1 MNNKFLKTNTHV
13 ALFAALSIT
22 TILGCAT
29 RSAIVTSTGTN
40 IGVDISQNPAT
51 NSPQA
56 KLGYQRVETAIVPT
70 NRSAEPAPGNFGGG
84 AADHG
89 DVIMELRYGGIF
101 DTGPSSGIYQRLAV
115 GYTAVQQPGASVMF
129 ARNAGGDVDEKAQA
143 ALRNL
148 SSVPEPSTEFIE
160 DVKLI
165 RNARTCHRKEVDAVI
180 ANVGAVSYDNIVD
193 GKVTVDQLT
202 AIKEDIEELAPC
214 SPQDNR

>member
-22 TILGCAT
+22 AILGCAT

-70 NRSAEPAPGNFGGG
+70 NRSAESAPGNFGGG

-115 GYTAVQQPGASVMF
+115 GYTAVQQRGASVMF
-129 ARNAGGDVDEKAQA
+129 ARNAEGEVDENAQT

-148 SSVPEPSTEFIE
+148 SSVPAPSAEFIE
-160 DVKLI
+160 DVELI
-165 RNARTCHRKEVDAVI
+165 RNARACHRTEVDAAI
-180 ANVGAVSYDNIVD
+180 ISAGAASYDYIVD
-193 GKVTVDQLT
+193 GKVTEAQLA
-202 AIKEDIEELAPC
+202 AIKEEIQNLSPC
-214 SPQDNR
+214 PFPSNR

>member
-1 MNNKFLKTNTHV
+1 MTTKRSQGSRSISII
-13 ALFAALSIT
+13 ALTSLAIT
-22 TILGCAT
+22 GGCAS

-56 KLGYQRVETAIVPT
+56 KLGYQRVEAAIVPT
-70 NRSAEPAPGNFGGG
+70 NRSAETVPGNFGGG

-115 GYTAVQQPGASVMF
+115 GHTAVQQPGASVMF
-129 ARNAGGDVDEKAQA
+129 ARDADGKVDGTAQT

-148 SSVPEPSTEFIE
+148 ASIPAPSSEFID
-160 DVKLI
+160 DVQQIQML
-165 RNARTCHRKEVDAVI
+165 RSCHRREVDAAIV
-180 ANVGAVSYDNIVD
+180 AAGAQSYDDIVD
-193 GKVTVDQLT
+193 EKVTTEQL
-202 AIKEDIEELAPC
+202 AVIKRNIQGLTPC
-214 SPQDNR
+214 I